1 MSLFSKLI
9 FFIFK
14 YFTHIQ
20 FIKYNEATKCW
31 KLQGKGML
39 TATEEAFGIMD
50 LTGKIVA
57 VYTWGLG
64 YAKKLPLLEVL

>member
-1 MSLFSKLI
+1 
-9 FFIFK
+9 
-14 YFTHIQ
+14 
-20 FIKYNEATKCW
+20 
-31 KLQGKGML
+31 ML